1 MSILMR
7 KMTLIWILFA
17 GLVPKY
23 SVCLQIMPVNNG
35 PKHHAL
41 AFTSIEEGER
51 MLLNQRSLSRRV
63 ALGTTFAALLA
74 ACPGGAAAKSEWSID
89 LSGDWKV
96 GKKLDSVTRIKALTL
111 LQASYPEGD
120 KPFVDLKVT
129 KVPLGS
135 MATASFE
142 PKDQF
147 AYVCGKIELL
157 LRLLSPLSA

>member
-1 MSILMR
+1 
-7 KMTLIWILFA
+7 
-17 GLVPKY
+17 
-23 SVCLQIMPVNNG
+23 
-35 PKHHAL
+35 
-41 AFTSIEEGER
+41 

-63 ALGTTFAALLA
+63 ALGTTFAAFLA

-142 PKDQF
+142 P
-147 AYVCGKIELL
+147 IELL
-157 LRLLSPLSA
+157 LRLLSPLSASLLSPC